1 MFKKEVL
8 LPVLLHLLFGV
19 GVLLPL
25 PLLVLL
31 VPSFSAHHN
40 VWEYKFVAAK
50 YTLLKNARIAK
61 I

>member
-1 MFKKEVL
+1 ML
-8 LPVLLHLLFGV
+8 LPVMLHLLFGV